1 METENKL
8 NELSDNELVDAVN
21 EGDEAA
27 FETLYYR
34 YRDWAVH
41 LAFRWTGN
49 RELAMDVLQETFF
62 SFAKRFPGFR
72 LTARL
77 QTFLYPVIRN
87 IAVSARRK
95 HERYELDDSK
105 MHNLPAPGSASNQA
119 AADQDLQ
126 AVLVGLGQGRRDVLM
141 LRFVDGLS
149 LEEIADVLGLPL
161 GTVKSRL
168 HNALTTLCK
177 DERTKEF
184 FDR

>member
-8 NELSDNELVDAVN
+8 EELSDNELVDAIN
-21 EGDEAA
+21 EGDEGA
-27 FETLYYR
+27 FEALYYR

-49 RELAMDVLQETFF
+49 RELALDVLQETFF

-87 IAVSARRK
+87 IAISARRK
-95 HERYELDDSK
+95 HERYDLDDSK
-105 MHNLPAPGSASNQA
+105 LQNLCAPASSPTKA
-119 AADQDLQ
+119 AADQELQ
-126 AVLVGLGQGRRDVLM
+126 AVLEGLGQGHRDVLI

-149 LEEIADVLGLPL
+149 LEEIADVLGVPL

-168 HNALTTLCK
+168 HNALTTLRK
-177 DERTKEF
+177 DERTKQF

>member
-8 NELSDNELVDAVN
+8 DKLSDNELVDAIN

-49 RELAMDVLQETFF
+49 RDLALDVLQETFF

-95 HERYELDDSK
+95 HDRYDLDQSK
-105 MHNLPAPGSASNQA
+105 MQNLPAPASPSTRF

-126 AVLVGLGQGRRDVLM
+126 TVLD
-141 LRFVDGLS
+141 
-149 LEEIADVLGLPL
+149 
-161 GTVKSRL
+161 
-168 HNALTTLCK
+168 AL
-177 DERTKEF
+177 
-184 FDR
+184 

>member
-8 NELSDNELVDAVN
+8 SDLTDNELVDAIN

-27 FETLYYR
+27 FEALYHR

-49 RELAMDVLQETFF
+49 RELALDVLQETFF

-87 IAVSARRK
+87 IAISARRK
-95 HERYELDDSK
+95 HERYELDESK
-105 MHNLPAPGSASNQA
+105 MQNLPAPGPSSSQS
-119 AADQDLQ
+119 AADQDLE
-126 AVLVGLGQGRRDVLM
+126 AVLQALGQGHRDVLM

-149 LEEIADVLGLPL
+149 LEEIADVLGVPL

-168 HNALTTLCK
+168 HNALTTLRK
-177 DERTKEF
+177 DERTKQF